1 MLRDS
6 RGALLLERRPP
17 SGIWGGL
24 WCFPECDPAADF
36 RAECRSRFGVR
47 PAAVAM
53 LAPIA
58 HGFTHFRLDVHP
70 VLVEICGDGAA
81 VAGVADSVE
90 LRWVA
95 PGTIGNIGLAAPVKR
110 LIEALVPA

>member
-36 RAECRSRFGVR
+36 RAECRSRFGVH
-47 PAAVAM
+47 PAAVAV

-70 VLVEICGDGAA
+70 VLVEVGSDEAAA
-81 VAGVADSVE
+81 VADPGAMRWVPSGAVAD
-90 LRWVA
+90 
-95 PGTIGNIGLAAPVKR
+95 IGLAAPVKR
-110 LIEALVPA
+110 LIEELSRG